1 MLIKAIF
8 HKTFIQKTFLH
19 ASWERKPFQRQRMN
33 QNFQHMKFWLSNNT
47 DRYCKWI
54 FEHNIAFWKGFSH
67 LIVCFI
73 LLVTFLRGFVI
84 GLKLL
89 RRGARVKRDKL
100 LDWTF
105 LQLCYPHNSTTRQAT
120 RHFHCKAFKCWL
132 WRNTTHLI
140 LLWWFI
146 CTIVMT
152 LQKMHQNMIIW
163 PRLDY
168 LYVSLLEISY
178 FWYFPF

>member
-19 ASWERKPFQRQRMN
+19 ASWERKPFQRQRIN

-47 DRYCKWI
+47 DRYSKWI

-105 LQLCYPHNSTTRQAT
+105 LQLCYPHNSTTDY
-120 RHFHCKAFKCWL
+120 
-132 WRNTTHLI
+132 
-140 LLWWFI
+140 
-146 CTIVMT
+146 T
-152 LQKMHQNMIIW
+152 LQDTATARHLNV
-163 PRLDY
+163 DFG
-168 LYVSLLEISY
+168 EILRI
-178 FWYFPF
+178 

>member
-1 MLIKAIF
+1 
-8 HKTFIQKTFLH
+8 
-19 ASWERKPFQRQRMN
+19 
-33 QNFQHMKFWLSNNT
+33 MKFWLSNNT
-47 DRYCKWI
+47 DRYSKWI

-146 CTIVMT
+146 YHCDDFT
-152 LQKMHQNMIIW
+152 KDASEY
-163 PRLDY
+163 DY
-168 LYVSLLEISY
+168 LASAGLSLCFFVRNLI
-178 FWYFPF
+178 FLIFPLLRLCFYGNFHCTHLI